1 MGPPCNM
8 TYQRTSI
15 VQAVCRTKVR
25 SPPNPRSTPVVPR
38 TSWLG
43 HLCPDRAERAFVT
56 ALTQHRVAL
65 WKMGSRT
72 MSVLFANLFARRPA
86 RGRATT
92 SATWSGTFAVAS
104 AVEAAYRPANLAR
117 ETSANLVG
125 RCRIS
130 SIVECGKGRE
140 PDRASV
146 VPSVRTSPWRN
157 FPIMSPFELSHGQHE
172 SIHRRRDMRSLGTA
186 ITP

>member
-56 ALTQHRVAL
+56 ALL
-65 WKMGSRT
+65 RT
-72 MSVLFANLFARRPA
+72 VWHCGKRARRPA

-92 SATWSGTFAVAS
+92 SATWSGTFAAAS

-172 SIHRRRDMRSLGTA
+172 SIHRRRDVRSLGTA